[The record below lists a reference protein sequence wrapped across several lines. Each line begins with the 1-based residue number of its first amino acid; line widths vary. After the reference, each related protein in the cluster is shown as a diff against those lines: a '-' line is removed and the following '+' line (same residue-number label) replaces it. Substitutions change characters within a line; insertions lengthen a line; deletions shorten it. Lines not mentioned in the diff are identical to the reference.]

1 MKLIKLKKTLKTCL
15 KYYQKQNNQAKV
27 EELKN
32 KIAQLDKK

>member
-15 KYYQKQNNQAKV
+15 KYYQKENNQAKIKEL
-27 EELKN
+27 EE

>member
-15 KYYQKQNNQAKV
+15 KYYKKQNNQAKV
-27 EELKN
+27 EELEN

>member
-15 KYYQKQNNQAKV
+15 KYYVKQNNQAKIKEL
-27 EELKN
+27 EE

>member
-15 KYYQKQNNQAKV
+15 KYYKKENNQVKIKEL
-27 EELKN
+27 EE